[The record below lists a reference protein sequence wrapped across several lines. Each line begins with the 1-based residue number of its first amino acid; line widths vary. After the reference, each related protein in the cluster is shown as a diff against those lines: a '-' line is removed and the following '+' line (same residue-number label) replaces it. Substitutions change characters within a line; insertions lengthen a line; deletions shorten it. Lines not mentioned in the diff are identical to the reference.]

1 MLSRMQSPQVEEL
14 KCVSL
19 FTSAFDYYS
28 FDLGNSEDFKSF
40 VLHNL
45 QILRVAAKEADI
57 AWQEL
62 DTSEASAPGG
72 PFPQI
77 DASEFTYDI
86 VLFESVGRIVS
97 SYRLVSCHCF
107 SYK

>member
-1 MLSRMQSPQVEEL
+1 M
-14 KCVSL
+14 
-19 FTSAFDYYS
+19 
-28 FDLGNSEDFKSF
+28 
-40 VLHNL
+40 
-45 QILRVAAKEADI
+45 AAKEADI

-97 SYRLVSCHCF
+97 SYR
-107 SYK
+107 